1 LLSKLD
7 VKLSENNLRIQN
19 GRIIYDNVT
28 ADSLENVS
36 PRKDKYSRQQSMTG
50 IKRTKKN
57 SQMDGS
63 PGVDRER
70 GETGSTM
77 IDNMN
82 ALVNQDFKD
91 FEGRPIKRKLD

>member
-1 LLSKLD
+1 
-7 VKLSENNLRIQN
+7 
-19 GRIIYDNVT
+19 
-28 ADSLENVS
+28 
-36 PRKDKYSRQQSMTG
+36 MTG
-50 IKRTKKN
+50 IKRKKKN